1 MILRHKSYVLYH
13 WRKFE
18 NLKSIEYW
26 IHAFC
31 LDILSRPPPTTALAS
46 NQQEFFAIQSSPK
59 SGPSSHTLSNGVCT
73 ETFSFSLTGV
83 RGVPVR
89 DTPIETGEL
98 CRYPLKKSNVGE
110 NFGMSNIQP
119 FQAFHTS
126 HTPFVAP
133 APFGA
138 RSASL
143 VRCDPSTNPGSE
155 RYSQPSGINKRIWW
169 RMSQSS

>member
-1 MILRHKSYVLYH
+1 MSLKKIRELEKYWILNTCLLPWHSIPTPANNSLSKQSTRVFCNPKLTKEWPKFPHSFERRLHWNLLFLSH
-13 WRKFE
+13 WR
-18 NLKSIEYW
+18 
-26 IHAFC
+26 
-31 LDILSRPPPTTALAS
+31 SRSACQKQMGHP
-46 NQQEFFAIQSSPK
+46 
-59 SGPSSHTLSNGVCT
+59 H
-73 ETFSFSLTGV
+73 
-83 RGVPVR
+83 VR
-89 DTPIETGEL
+89 DTPIETGEF

-110 NFGMSNIQP
+110 NFGMSDIQP